1 MNFLITE
8 DEVTIINSDDI
19 KLGQQVPLGF
29 WKLDAA
35 QFKGVFLKKTDFKLS
50 HGKIYGKSQNIANH
64 IVQAYKCTPEDK
76 NMGVLLSNGRGF
88 GAFDAKILT
97 DLAEKYLTYHKLR
110 PNQLAIVQ
118 KKMVKYV
125 GQLFDNALE
134 TNKIR
139 KLTRCSYEIVR

>member
-1 MNFLITE
+1 MAKTYTKTQILENYRSQIST
-8 DEVTIINSDDI
+8 NRN
-19 KLGQQVPLGF
+19 
-29 WKLDAA
+29 DAA
-35 QFKGVFLKKTDFKLS
+35 LKSLII
-50 HGKIYGKSQNIANH
+50 IYNFQTSVEKEDQET
-64 IVQAYKCTPEDK
+64 KC
-76 NMGVLLSNGRGF
+76 SNGRGF